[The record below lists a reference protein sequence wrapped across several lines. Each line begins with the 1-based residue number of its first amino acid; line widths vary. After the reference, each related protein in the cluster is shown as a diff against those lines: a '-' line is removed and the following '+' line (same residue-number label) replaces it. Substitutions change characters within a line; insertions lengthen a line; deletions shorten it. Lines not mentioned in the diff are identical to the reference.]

1 MAALPHRQSSPSK
14 HSSSSEDAHSIANST
29 APLTAAY
36 RPPQKDF
43 GAAFAALQG
52 RYGMGSDLP
61 TPSGGTPPKKKKE
74 QQEQERTPSPRR
86 HSSSHTQ
93 PPPAPG
99 SGGRA
104 YQRRPVSIDTARA
117 LASQSAVE
125 DESQTPVSDGAAS
138 GAGQGDK
145 DTSSSFRWKRLF
157 GFIGK
162 GTPVYSS
169 SAPSDHSPDKKSK

>member
-1 MAALPHRQSSPSK
+1 MAALPHRPSSPSK

-61 TPSGGTPPKKKKE
+61 TPSGGTPPKKKE
-74 QQEQERTPSPRR
+74 QQERKPSPRR

-93 PPPAPG
+93 TPPASG
-99 SGGRA
+99 SASRA

-117 LASQSAVE
+117 LASQSAGE
-125 DESQTPVSDGAAS
+125 DDSQTPVSDRAGWN
-138 GAGQGDK
+138 AGQGDK
-145 DTSSSFRWKRLF
+145 DASPSSFRWKRLF
-157 GFIGK
+157 GFLGK
-162 GTPVYSS
+162 
-169 SAPSDHSPDKKSK
+169 DKKSK